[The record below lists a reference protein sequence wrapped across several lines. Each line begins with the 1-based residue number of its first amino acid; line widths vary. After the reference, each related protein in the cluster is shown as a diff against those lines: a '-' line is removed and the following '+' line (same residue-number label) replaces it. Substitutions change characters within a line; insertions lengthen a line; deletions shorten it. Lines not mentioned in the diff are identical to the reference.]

1 MYTYIYVY
9 MVSLFDINQPGMQR
23 VESHGE
29 WSVGA
34 EVIASLVNT
43 TPGRVKKKT
52 GSQAKAEY
60 ILPWKWYCQPGKM
73 YINNLYGFV

>member
-1 MYTYIYVY
+1 MYVY

-34 EVIASLVNT
+34 EVIASLGNT
-43 TPGRVKKKT
+43 TPGRVIYRGPRQRPNT
-52 GSQAKAEY
+52 SCHGNGIAN
-60 ILPWKWYCQPGKM
+60 LCKM
-73 YINNLYGFV
+73 YINNLYKSND